1 MDNMSTRAYPDV
13 PLPRSRSEIA
23 ATQHRRK
30 IRAVEQAKRAP
41 FYRGKL
47 DHIRM
52 DRLDDLEEWRKIPI
66 LDKEMLRALS
76 PERFY
81 AEFCVSPKG
90 EIAEYWRSGGMTGRP
105 LFYPRT
111 YEDIHYSLVGFRR
124 TYECIGCGAGET
136 AHLSLPLGIHPAGQ
150 QWARAGQMAGI
161 GIVWAGSGAAAP
173 SLLQLELISMLK
185 PTVWM
190 GMSSYALHLANLA
203 ESQGID
209 LANGTV
215 RTVMCTA
222 EPLSDAKRDKIARA
236 WGARVFDTFGMTE
249 VMMMGA
255 EANAGEGFHMW
266 TDFAFLEVLD
276 PTTSEPVPE
285 GAEGTLVVT
294 PLFTNNA
301 TPFLRW
307 NTGDI
312 VRYREHGSSDGPF
325 AVFPIIKHAHR
336 TAGFF
341 KIRGVN
347 INHSEFEDFMFADRQ
362 VNDFKAE
369 LVSVDGVDR
378 MRLSIE
384 IGRGADLAQVTEGLL
399 ARVKRTFE
407 ITPEIV
413 ALGSGTLAREFEAS
427 VKAPRFVD
435 RRQ

>member
-1 MDNMSTRAYPDV
+1 
-13 PLPRSRSEIA
+13 
-23 ATQHRRK
+23 
-30 IRAVEQAKRAP
+30 
-41 FYRGKL
+41 
-47 DHIRM
+47 
-52 DRLDDLEEWRKIPI
+52 
-66 LDKEMLRALS
+66 
-76 PERFY
+76 
-81 AEFCVSPKG
+81 
-90 EIAEYWRSGGMTGRP
+90 
-105 LFYPRT
+105 
-111 YEDIHYSLVGFRR
+111 
-124 TYECIGCGAGET
+124 
-136 AHLSLPLGIHPAGQ
+136 
-150 QWARAGQMAGI
+150 
-161 GIVWAGSGAAAP
+161 
-173 SLLQLELISMLK
+173 
-185 PTVWM
+185 
-190 GMSSYALHLANLA
+190 
-203 ESQGID
+203 
-209 LANGTV
+209 
-215 RTVMCTA
+215 
-222 EPLSDAKRDKIARA
+222 
-236 WGARVFDTFGMTE
+236 
-249 VMMMGA
+249 MMMGA

-341 KIRGVN
+341 KIRGIN

-384 IGRGADLAQVTEGLL
+384 IGRGADLAQVTAGLL